1 MNFDDLQALVKFL
14 AMEDW
19 MKLKIDWN
27 PNQASNELDQYPR
40 DTWPRYN
47 PRKPIERYCLDLT
60 QIPGGNAN
68 VSSLAEYNR
77 ANGTDYKN
85 HDFTEFT
92 PEYHN
97 LPEIQ
102 KLIEPF
108 QKWIGRTH
116 VIRIDAG
123 GYFPPHYDTIVADPS
138 VYDVRLVAAIRNVT
152 PRNFKWLHDTD
163 EKVMPMNNGD
173 VFIVNTA
180 KPHSVFSFSDD
191 ATIVVANLKFDK
203 DLLQKILDLYSY

>member
-1 MNFDDLQALVKFL
+1 MNIDDIQALVKFL

-19 MKLKIDWN
+19 MKLKVSWN
-27 PNQASNELDQYPR
+27 PDQAAKELEQYPR
-40 DTWPRYN
+40 ETWPRYN

-60 QIPGGNAN
+60 QIEGGNAN
-68 VSSLAEYNR
+68 VSSLAEYNK

-92 PEYHN
+92 SEYYN

-102 KLIEPF
+102 KILSPF
-108 QKWIGRTH
+108 EKWIGRTH

-123 GYFPPHYDTIVADPS
+123 GYFPPHYDTIVSDPT
-138 VYDVRLVAAIRNVT
+138 VYDVRLVAAVRNVT
-152 PRNFKWLHDTD
+152 PRNFKWLHDTND
-163 EKVMPMNNGD
+163 QVMPMTNGD

-203 DLLQKILDLYSY
+203 DLLQAILDMYSY